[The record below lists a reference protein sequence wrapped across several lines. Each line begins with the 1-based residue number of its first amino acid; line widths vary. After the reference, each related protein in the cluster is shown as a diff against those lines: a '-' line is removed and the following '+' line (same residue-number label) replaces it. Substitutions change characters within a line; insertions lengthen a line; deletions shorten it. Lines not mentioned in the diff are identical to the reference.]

1 MPGED
6 VMSSLVTYSRSGPI
20 SRIVMDD
27 GKVNVMSIS
36 MLEELHAAFDAAE
49 HDKAIVVLTGRD
61 HNFSAGFDL
70 KVFASGNAHD
80 IRKMVRAGAD
90 FVLRV
95 LSFPTPVLVACT
107 GHGIAMGAFPLLAAD
122 VRIAVEGP
130 YKIGLNEVAIG
141 LNLPEFAVELARQRL
156 TPAYLNRG
164 LLTGETLSPTEAA
177 TAGYIDWVVP
187 SGELATV
194 VDGAVDKLSKISLD
208 AHAAAKALVRGTA
221 IATIR
226 AAIDRD
232 MPLEDTDQSWSPI
245 PRSSQ
250 DRV

>member
-1 MPGED
+1 
-6 VMSSLVTYSRSGPI
+6 MSSLVTYSRSGPI
-20 SRIVMDD
+20 TRIVMDD

-49 HDKAIVVLTGRD
+49 RDQAIVVLTGRD
-61 HNFSAGFDL
+61 RHFSAGFDL

-80 IRKMVRAGAD
+80 IQKMVRAGAD
-90 FVLRV
+90 LVLRI
-95 LSFPTPVLVACT
+95 LSFPTPVLIACT

-122 VRIAVEGP
+122 VRLAVEGP

-141 LNLPEFAVELARQRL
+141 LRLPQFAVELARQRL

-164 LLTGETLSPTEAA
+164 LLTGDLFSPTEA
-177 TAGYIDWVVP
+177 TIAGYLDQVVP
-187 SGELATV
+187 AGELAAA
-194 VDGAVDKLSKISLD
+194 VDLEVDKLSKINLD
-208 AHAAAKALVRGTA
+208 AHAATKALVRGAA

-232 MPLEDTDQSWSPI
+232 MPPEDSDLS
-245 PRSSQ
+245 RSTTTSLG
-250 DRV
+250 